1 MVCAVAELP
10 ICLRLVLLL
19 YVVTEWVGHAHC
31 HILSDQLTLIW
42 KAMTSACTFA
52 LFRLWPKCVL
62 CPGYQ
67 PHQLTADLV
76 NRAIGVVDYHQEC
89 ATNRDNHIF
98 LPQTINLMI
107 LKPKQGREKAMKAR
121 EWVTSILILCVAL
134 HSQQTKCS
142 WVQNGNY
149 PVVLTPEKLPEFKFW
164 NKGNLGVGLDK

>member
-1 MVCAVAELP
+1 MRTVTY
-10 ICLRLVLLL
+10 LVISWPSS
-19 YVVTEWVGHAHC
+19 E
-31 HILSDQLTLIW
+31 
-42 KAMTSACTFA
+42 
-52 LFRLWPKCVL
+52 RLWPVPAHLHYSDYDQSVCYAQGISPINWLLTLWTEQYELWITIRNV
-62 CPGYQ
+62 
-67 PHQLTADLV
+67 QLT
-76 NRAIGVVDYHQEC
+76 GTTTFYH
-89 ATNRDNHIF
+89 F